1 MTEWDVPLE
10 LKSELFVFSVRRFV
24 LCANEDVVEEEEV
37 SQLPLAFGQFDD
49 ERVFDQMS
57 LRTFQMGKHAV
68 GVLNIV
74 LVDEVLRRL
83 ERLVQCRKVL
93 TVIGSVFDQVL
104 K

>member
-1 MTEWDVPLE
+1 
-10 LKSELFVFSVRRFV
+10 
-24 LCANEDVVEEEEV
+24 
-37 SQLPLAFGQFDD
+37 
-49 ERVFDQMS
+49 MS

-74 LVDEVLRRL
+74 LVDEVLSRL

-93 TVIGSVFDQVL
+93 TVIGGVFDQVL